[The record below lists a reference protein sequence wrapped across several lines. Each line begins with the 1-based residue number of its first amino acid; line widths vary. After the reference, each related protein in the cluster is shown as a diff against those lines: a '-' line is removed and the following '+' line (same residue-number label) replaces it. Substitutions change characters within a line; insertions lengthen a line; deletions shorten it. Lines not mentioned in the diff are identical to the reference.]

1 MSFKEKLKHPDFWK
15 NFARITIPFF
25 IILVIM
31 TLLWKSW
38 NAIFDG
44 DFDVVSNTHFANGKW
59 KAFFGVKVVASAL
72 YGLYVT
78 NKNMK

>member
-1 MSFKEKLKHPDFWK
+1 MTFTEKIKHQEFWR

-25 IILVIM
+25 IVLVIM

-38 NAIFDG
+38 SAIFSG
-44 DFDVVSNTHFANGKW
+44 DFDIISQTHFDEGKW
-59 KAFFGVKVVASAL
+59 KVFFGVKIVASAV

>member
-1 MSFKEKLKHPDFWK
+1 MSFKDKIKHPDFLK
-15 NFARITIPFF
+15 NFSRIAIPFF

-38 NAIFDG
+38 SDIFAGNFDAI
-44 DFDVVSNTHFANGKW
+44 SNDHFAKGKW
-59 KAFFGVKVVASAL
+59 KVFFGVKFIASVL

-78 NKNMK
+78 IKNMK

>member
-1 MSFKEKLKHPDFWK
+1 MTFTEKIKHPECWR
-15 NFARITIPFF
+15 NFTRITIPFF
-25 IILVIM
+25 IVLVIM

-38 NAIFDG
+38 SDIFSG
-44 DFDVVSNTHFANGKW
+44 DFDTISQTHFNEGKW
-59 KAFFGVKVVASAL
+59 KVFFGVKIVASAI

>member
-1 MSFKEKLKHPDFWK
+1 MRFIKKIKHPDFWR
-15 NFARITIPFF
+15 NFTRVAVPFF

-38 NAIFDG
+38 SAIFSG
-44 DFDVVSNTHFANGKW
+44 DFETISTTHFLNGKW
-59 KAFFGVKVVASAL
+59 KVFFGVKIVASAL

>member
-1 MSFKEKLKHPDFWK
+1 MTFKEKLKYSKFWK
-15 NFARITIPFF
+15 NFVRITIPFF

-38 NAIFDG
+38 NAIFAG
-44 DFDVVSNTHFANGKW
+44 DFDTISNTHFTYGKW
-59 KAFFGVKVVASAL
+59 KVFFGVKIVASAF
-72 YGLYVT
+72 YGLYIT